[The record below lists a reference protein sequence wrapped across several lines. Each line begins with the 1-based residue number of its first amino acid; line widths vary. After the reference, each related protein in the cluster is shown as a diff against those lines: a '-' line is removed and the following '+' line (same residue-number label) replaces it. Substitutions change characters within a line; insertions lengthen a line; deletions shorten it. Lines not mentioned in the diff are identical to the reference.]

1 MTKNEPIL
9 ALWIEDLCSCE
20 ASGNI
25 CNIRSNE
32 NIHTCNKDIMI
43 KLANNGTDNSAGYKS
58 KISDLNNQ
66 LALIG
71 YKEC

>member
-1 MTKNEPIL
+1 
-9 ALWIEDLCSCE
+9 
-20 ASGNI
+20 
-25 CNIRSNE
+25 
-32 NIHTCNKDIMI
+32 MI

-58 KISDLNNQ
+58 IISDFNNQ

>member
-1 MTKNEPIL
+1 MNQYL
-9 ALWIEDLCSCE
+9 HALWIEDLCSCE
-20 ASGNI
+20 PQVT
-25 CNIRSNE
+25 CNIRSNK
-32 NIHTCNKDIMI
+32 NIHTCTCNKNIMI